1 MVLPVDDMEA
11 FLELLKIN
19 LQVGPISKGLG
30 RASVYLEQLVG
41 YDKPQKQDGIRS
53 CSRRKNAGT

>member
-1 MVLPVDDMEA
+1 MDDMEA

-30 RASVYLEQLVG
+30 RASVCLEQLVG
-41 YDKPQKQDGIRS
+41 YDKLQKQCGIRS
-53 CSRRKNAGT
+53 RSQRKNAGT